1 MTIFVYFFCFV
12 LFPCFFVSLFV
23 FPAQLSAFRLNMFM
37 STTHLNDDSF
47 YKFAKHPKAAPA
59 EYFKY

>member
-1 MTIFVYFFCFV
+1 MKIFVFFFVLFCFV
-12 LFPCFFVSLFV
+12 LFVCLFV
-23 FPAQLSAFRLNMFM
+23 FSAQLSAFRPNMFM

-47 YKFAKHPKAAPA
+47 YKFAKHPKATPA

>member
-1 MTIFVYFFCFV
+1 MKIFEFFLFCFF
-12 LFPCFFVSLFV
+12 LFVCLFV
-23 FPAQLSAFRLNMFM
+23 FSAQLSAFRPNMLM

-47 YKFAKHPKAAPA
+47 YKFAKHPKATPA